1 MLKTVLSL
9 LPLDPGKKPCAWEPT
24 LASSGCTSP
33 RVCHRDLSKCSPGTQ
48 EFAVLPKCSQA
59 CFQGVHEP
67 LPHVHPPEVRQQG
80 PWVAKGW
87 LFGEWKELRYGEGF
101 IWVSS
106 RPSRYRAKLWSW
118 YHGPK
123 ASSPRRMARVW
134 WRTLGRLRAPKNLGF
149 LVFMYF
155 VRVGGSDVLLNH
167 VSAWFMT
174 FK

>member
-1 MLKTVLSL
+1 MLESPLWPPLAAPLLGCATGTCLNALQVHRNLESCQNAPKRASRVCTNLFPMSTLPRSGSTVLYA
-9 LPLDPGKKPCAWEPT
+9 P
-24 LASSGCTSP
+24 
-33 RVCHRDLSKCSPGTQ
+33 
-48 EFAVLPKCSQA
+48 
-59 CFQGVHEP
+59 
-67 LPHVHPPEVRQQG
+67 QG

-149 LVFMYF
+149 LVFMKVYF
-155 VRVGGSDVLLNH
+155 VRVGGSNMFYLTMCQLDLWLLNN
-167 VSAWFMT
+167 
-174 FK
+174 